1 MKMYDKKCIAIVLI
15 ITLLF
20 SVLPMSA
27 WASSTDSVDG
37 VCIEGNTWYVSTT
50 EGLLAWNHAA
60 NTVLATSGSSLNL
73 VLAT

>member
-27 WASSTDSVDG
+27 FAEQADT
-37 VCIEGNTWYVSTT
+37 IEGV
-50 EGLLAWNHAA
+50 
-60 NTVLATSGSSLNL
+60 
-73 VLAT
+73 